1 MSTYKPVK
9 TAKAMAKLADKW
21 WALRAERLAIEK
33 QVSDIKVEETQA
45 KNALILS
52 LGNNNVGAVGGDD
65 VTVSLTTKIK
75 PIANDWEAVWDWA
88 VANEGSDLFQRR
100 LSDKAVKLRWE
111 DGVNIP
117 GIDEYPVDS
126 ISYKKN

>member
-1 MSTYKPVK
+1 M
-9 TAKAMAKLADKW
+9 
-21 WALRAERLAIEK
+21 
-33 QVSDIKVEETQA
+33 
-45 KNALILS
+45 
-52 LGNNNVGAVGGDD
+52 
-65 VTVSLTTKIK
+65 SLTTKIK